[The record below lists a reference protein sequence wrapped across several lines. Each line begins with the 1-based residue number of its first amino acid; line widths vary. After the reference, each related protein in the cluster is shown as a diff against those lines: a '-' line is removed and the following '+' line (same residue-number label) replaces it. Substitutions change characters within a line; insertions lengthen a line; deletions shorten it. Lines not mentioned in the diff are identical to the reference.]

1 MTAVALDEVSPSAKP
16 AWRWIALLLL
26 LLAASLIAL
35 TAYGVVYEREAKIL
49 VSEAK
54 VEAQLQAAVLKSEL
68 EKQRSV
74 PVILAMDA
82 DLIESVR
89 NPSPQHSLA
98 ISKKL
103 ETLQHA
109 TRGAVIYVIDEHGR
123 TLSASNYADPTHSL
137 GRISASASIFPEL

>member
-1 MTAVALDEVSPSAKP
+1 MPGGNPGLLLFPPNGIVSLCGFPHSRDDTIVTAIALDEASPSTRP

-26 LLAASLIAL
+26 LLAASLIVL
-35 TAYGVVYEREAKIL
+35 TVYGVVYEREAKIL

-68 EKQRSV
+68 EKQRAV

-89 NPSPQHSLA
+89 SPSRQHSLM
-98 ISKKL
+98 ISEKL
-103 ETLQHA
+103 ETLRRA
-109 TRGAVIYVIDEHGR
+109 TR
-123 TLSASNYADPTHSL
+123 S
-137 GRISASASIFPEL
+137 

>member
-1 MTAVALDEVSPSAKP
+1 MTVVVLNESSVSAKP

-35 TAYGVVYEREAKIL
+35 TVYGVVYERETKIL

-74 PVILAMDA
+74 PVILAMDT
-82 DLIESVR
+82 DLVE
-89 NPSPQHSLA
+89 N
-98 ISKKL
+98 SKGEATFMVKSKRYGHQPGRYQQKDQQNRRL
-103 ETLQHA
+103 PRLSSEHA
-109 TRGAVIYVIDEHGR
+109 LTS
-123 TLSASNYADPTHSL
+123 TNYAVL
-137 GRISASASIFPEL
+137 FLLKI